1 MFDIYAGQKL
11 IGAYD
16 VRETA
21 RLIAR
26 YHYIEAQLM
35 RVMAG
40 KLASLPEWEVKC
52 LLGLHLWHDS
62 LHGNDLLARLVELRW
77 PRKAALNPGAATL
90 ALMALLDDT
99 PDSLALLGGIYSV
112 IKPALA
118 AAYTEHLAAAAPV
131 ADEPTCAI
139 LRRALAEEQRH
150 IAEGQALLGSLADTD
165 AGATADWERRFRAA
179 LTAVGSL
186 TAPGDVEREATTSF
200 VGQAIKPAPSVA
212 ARDRRFT
219 IELNGFSQ
227 APSDPAGTARFMAH
241 RDADNEMH
249 AAEVLGRAI
258 YEHPEMP
265 WEYHVNMARQCW
277 DEVRHAVLYQ
287 RYLEELGGALGE
299 HPVIPGNYAYRMAL
313 DFSHRLYDLHLRG
326 EKLGMPDLI
335 RYREAALRSGDRS
348 YALLNDYVHADEVP
362 HVKNGRWLHW
372 LLKDDQ
378 AAFRQV
384 ERETMRRRAAYE
396 QAHADDPLIRRYTGL
411 SPALLSE

>member
-1 MFDIYAGQKL
+1 MFDIYAGQPL
-11 IGAYD
+11 MGAFD
-16 VRETA
+16 VRQTA
-21 RLIAR
+21 RLVAR

-62 LHGNDLLARLVELRW
+62 LHAQDLLARLVELRW

-90 ALMALLDDT
+90 ALMALLDET
-99 PDSLALLGGIYSV
+99 PDSPALLSGIYRV

-118 AAYTEHLAAAAPV
+118 AAYAAHLAAAAPV

-139 LRRALAEEQRH
+139 LRRALAEEQQH
-150 IAEGQALLGSLADTD
+150 IMEGQALLDSLADVD
-165 AGATADWERRFRAA
+165 AGAMAAWEQRIRAA
-179 LTAVGSL
+179 LAAVGSL
-186 TAPGDVEREATTSF
+186 TMPGDIEREAATSF
-200 VGQAIKPAPSVA
+200 EGQSIKPAPSVA

-219 IELNGFSQ
+219 IELNGFGQ

-249 AAEVLGRAI
+249 AAELLGRSL

-265 WEYHVNMARQCW
+265 WEYHVDMARQLW

-287 RYLEELGGALGE
+287 KYLEGLGGHLGDY
-299 HPVIPGNYAYRMAL
+299 PSIPGNYSYRIGL
-313 DFSHRLYDLHLRG
+313 DFAHRLYDLHLRG

-335 RYREAALRSGDRS
+335 RYREQARGAGDQA
-348 YALLNDYVHADEVP
+348 YLLLNDYVHADEVP
-362 HVKNGRWLHW
+362 HVKNGRWLNW
-372 LLKDDQ
+372 LLDDDA
-378 AAFRQV
+378 AAFKRI
-384 ERETMRRRAAYE
+384 ERETMRIRADYE
-396 QAHADDPLIRRYTGL
+396 RAHQDDPLLKAYTGIA
-411 SPALLSE
+411 PALLG

>member
-1 MFDIYAGQKL
+1 MFDIYAGKPL
-11 IGAYD
+11 LGAFD

-62 LHGNDLLARLVELRW
+62 LHANELLARLVELRW

-99 PDSLALLGGIYSV
+99 ADSPALLGGIYRV

-118 AAYTEHLAAAAPV
+118 AAYAAHLAAAAPV

-150 IAEGQALLGSLADTD
+150 IAEGQALLDSLADTD
-165 AGATADWERRFRAA
+165 AGAAADWEQRFQAA
-179 LTAVGSL
+179 LAAVGSL
-186 TAPGDVEREATTSF
+186 TAPGDVEREAASSF
-200 VGQAIKPAPSVA
+200 EGQAIKPAPGVA
-212 ARDRRFT
+212 ARDGRFT
-219 IELNGFSQ
+219 IELNGFSD
-227 APSDPAGTARFMAH
+227 APSDPAGLVRFMAH

-249 AAEVLGRAI
+249 AAELLGRSL

-265 WEYHVNMARQCW
+265 WEYHVDMARQLW

-287 RYLEELGGALGE
+287 KYLEGLGGRLGDY
-299 HPVIPGNYAYRMAL
+299 PSVPGNYSYRIGL
-313 DFSHRLYDLHLRG
+313 DFAHRLYDLHLRG

-335 RYREAALRSGDRS
+335 RYREQARAAGDQA
-348 YALLNDYVHADEVP
+348 YVLLNDYVHADEVP
-362 HVKNGRWLHW
+362 HVKNGRWLSW
-372 LLKDDQ
+372 LLNDDA
-378 AAFRQV
+378 AAFKRV
-384 ERETMRRRAAYE
+384 ERETMQIRAEYE
-396 QAHADDPLIRRYTGL
+396 RAHQDDPLLKAYTGIA
-411 SPALLSE
+411 PALLS